1 MRIFLA
7 FGLALMIGMLFLFW
21 QPAPPPAVSDDPDL
35 SLPAFAG
42 CAADTECKLLALPC
56 GKIGAANAAQ
66 HKFVA
71 EWYREKIK
79 QQRCP
84 ADTPTVRYRAQ
95 CDEGICKAVTDIAEP
110 DNVP

>member
-42 CAADTECKLLALPC
+42 CAADTDSQAEAVTELLARDGLQA
-56 GKIGAANAAQ
+56 K
-66 HKFVA
+66 VA
-71 EWYREKIK
+71 TDLGGR
-79 QQRCP
+79 P
-84 ADTPTVRYRAQ
+84 RA
-95 CDEGICKAVTDIAEP
+95 VLLTWIA
-110 DNVP
+110 